1 MSRARCSYRARLVQR
16 LLTVNDVAS
25 PKQTHYVIQIGKPW
39 HVAWWAEYFGVSE
52 EVILDA
58 VRKVGD
64 QANAVEAFLAQD
76 AYHRLPVYRRR

>member
-1 MSRARCSYRARLVQR
+1 MSRARCPYRARLVHAF
-16 LLTVNDVAS
+16 TVNDVAS
-25 PKQTHYVIQIGKPW
+25 PKQNHYVIQIGKPW